1 VREVEGWKVFQH
13 RSGRAGHSAWF
24 AAWVCQH
31 RHIPVAE
38 SDKLANKSSALWG
51 EISSSV
57 MRHKKS
63 VMSKLWSGNSVDAIF
78 HIYSIEGRICITD
91 GLKTAV
97 LN

>member
-1 VREVEGWKVFQH
+1 MFQH
-13 RSGRAGHSAWF
+13 QFGRAGHSAWF
-24 AAWVCQH
+24 AAWICQH
-31 RHIPVAE
+31 RQIPVAE
-38 SDKLANKSSALWG
+38 SDKLANKPTALCG

-63 VMSKLWSGNSVDAIF
+63 VMSKLWSGNSVAAIF
-78 HIYSIEGRICITD
+78 RIYSVEGGICITD